1 MNRAKTPLR
10 WVMSIVMVTVGVVHF
25 AYPAPFIVIVP
36 AWLPNP
42 ALLVAISGV
51 CEILGGVGLQIR
63 PARHLAAWGLVA
75 LYIAVFPANLNQAMN
90 HIEMPGSHI
99 PAALL
104 WARLPLQIVFIAW
117 AYWYTRPD
125 QA

>member
-10 WVMSIVMVTVGVVHF
+10 WVMSIVMVAVGIVHF
-25 AYPAPFIVIVP
+25 AYPAPFVAIVP

-42 ALLVAISGV
+42 ALLVAISGIF
-51 CEILGGVGLQIR
+51 EILGGVGLQVR
-63 PARHLAAWGLVA
+63 SARRLAAWGLVA

-90 HIEMPGSHI
+90 HIEFPGSHT
-99 PAALL
+99 PSLL
-104 WARLPLQIVFIAW
+104 FWARLPLQLVFIAW

-125 QA
+125 KT